1 MRRSTRKIVPVWS
14 DDSMYEATPVR
25 DPFFKNMEEWTE
37 RRRTLQ
43 FSPTSFSPSGPPNG
57 YESSASNDSGNYC
70 RSVDSETSGEYNA
83 RIKRQNSC
91 FKCCSILSFLACAV
105 GVSIA

>member
-25 DPFFKNMEEWTE
+25 DPFFKTMEQYNTLEAPPSRNCATGSPLSYGSGEWETA
-37 RRRTLQ
+37 
-43 FSPTSFSPSGPPNG
+43 
-57 YESSASNDSGNYC
+57 SANC
-70 RSVDSETSGEYNA
+70 SETSGEYNA

-91 FKCCSILSFLACAV
+91 FKCCSFLSFLACVV
-105 GVSIA
+105 GVSVA